1 MDVNILRIAV
11 TVLSFAAF
19 IGIVVFAVSRRNAAS
34 FSEAAQ
40 LPFLD
45 ESAHLPV
52 PGRETK

>member
-19 IGIVVFAVSRRNAAS
+19 IGILVFAWSRRNAAG

-40 LPFLD
+40 LPFEGEPANLPAPHK
-45 ESAHLPV
+45 ES
-52 PGRETK
+52 K